1 MKTVLVTGGGGFVGA
16 AIVKR
21 LLARGIDCR
30 VVGRNH
36 YPEIARLGAQ
46 CLKGDIRDPG
56 FLRESFQGV
65 DTVFHTAA
73 LAGIWG
79 KWQEYYS
86 INVQG
91 TENVIRAC
99 RERQIANLV
108 YTSTP
113 SVVFN
118 RRDICNGDESLPYAS
133 DFLCHYARSK
143 VMAEKM
149 ILAANCPALRTC
161 AIRPHL
167 IWGPGD
173 PHLVPRLLASG
184 RNKLLKKVGTGRNM
198 VDISYVDNVAYA
210 HVLAADNLAGSGTAA
225 GKAYFINQ
233 GRPVCLWDWINN
245 LFSELAVP
253 PVSSTVPFAAAY
265 WLGALSEIVYS
276 LIRAKKEPRMT
287 RFLAEQLAKSH
298 YFSSARAAADLGY
311 SPLVTTEQGM
321 KHLIA
326 WIKEHENTM

>member
-36 YPEIARLGAQ
+36 YPEIALLGAQ

-56 FLRESFQGV
+56 FLHESFQGV